1 MTWLTPAFFLTAL
14 LYASVG
20 FGGGSTY
27 NALLALAGVDYRLL
41 PAVALSCNIL
51 VVIGGTWRFH
61 KAGLLPWKRALPLVV
76 ISAPFAWAG
85 GLTPIKETLFLS
97 LLAGS
102 LLVAG
107 LALLFQRDA
116 PEPSP
121 LRLDQPE
128 ADQVSLPSRLRE
140 GSTTELLSRLRE
152 GLGEGQLPHRK
163 ATIADLLTGAGVGYL
178 AGLVGIG
185 GGIFLAPY
193 LHITRWAGAK
203 QIAATASLFILVN
216 SIAGLS
222 GQLLKLGGSS
232 ALPDVAAYW
241 PLALAVIIGGQ
252 IGSFTGTKVLSPTL
266 VKRATGVLILYV
278 AGQLVWKLVG

>member
-27 NALLALAGVDYRLL
+27 NALLALADVDYRLL
-41 PAVALSCNIL
+41 PAVALTCNIL

-102 LLVAG
+102 LFVAG
-107 LALLFQRDA
+107 AALLLQKDR
-116 PEPSP
+116 
-121 LRLDQPE
+121 
-128 ADQVSLPSRLRE
+128 ADEETVPD
-140 GSTTELLSRLRE
+140 
-152 GLGEGQLPHRK
+152 RK

-216 SIAGLS
+216 SVAGLG
-222 GQLLKLGGSS
+222 GQLLKLGGAG

-252 IGSFTGTKVLSPTL
+252 IGSFAGTKVLSPTL
-266 VKRATGVLILYV
+266 VKRATAVLILYV

>member
-1 MTWLTPAFFLTAL
+1 MTWLTPAFFVTAL

-27 NALLALAGVDYRLL
+27 NALLALADVDYRLL
-41 PAVALSCNIL
+41 PAVALTCNIL

-85 GLTPIKETLFLS
+85 GLTPIKEALFLS

-102 LLVAG
+102 LFVAG
-107 LALLFQRDA
+107 AALLLQRDA

-140 GSTTELLSRLRE
+140 G
-152 GLGEGQLPHRK
+152 LGEGQSLHRK

-222 GQLLKLGGSS
+222 GQLLKLGSTG

-252 IGSFTGTKVLSPTL
+252 IGSFAGTKVLSPTL

>member
-27 NALLALAGVDYRLL
+27 NALLALADVDYRLL
-41 PAVALSCNIL
+41 PAVALTCNIL

-61 KAGLLPWKRALPLVV
+61 KAGLLPWKRALPLVI

-102 LLVAG
+102 LFVAG
-107 LALLFQRDA
+107 AALLLQKDRVH
-116 PEPSP
+116 E
-121 LRLDQPE
+121 E
-128 ADQVSLPSRLRE
+128 AVPD
-140 GSTTELLSRLRE
+140 
-152 GLGEGQLPHRK
+152 RK

-216 SIAGLS
+216 SVAGLG
-222 GQLLKLGGSS
+222 GQLLKLGGSG

-241 PLALAVIIGGQ
+241 PLALAVIVGGQ
-252 IGSFTGTKVLSPTL
+252 IGSFAGTKVLSPTL

-278 AGQLVWKLVG
+278 AGQLVWKLLG

>member
-41 PAVALSCNIL
+41 PAVALTCNIL

-61 KAGLLPWKRALPLVV
+61 AARLMPWKRALPLVV

-102 LLVAG
+102 LLLAG
-107 LALLFQRDA
+107 LALLLQKDRD
-116 PEPSP
+116 P
-121 LRLDQPE
+121 
-128 ADQVSLPSRLRE
+128 VE
-140 GSTTELLSRLRE
+140 GV
-152 GLGEGQLPHRK
+152 PDRK

-193 LHITRWAGAK
+193 LHFTRWAGAK
-203 QIAATASLFILVN
+203 SIAATASLFILVN
-216 SIAGLS
+216 SVAGLG
-222 GQLLKLGGSS
+222 GQLLKLGSTG

-241 PLALAVIIGGQ
+241 PLALSVVIGGQ
-252 IGSFTGTKVLSPTL
+252 IGSFAGAKLLSPTL
-266 VKRATGVLILYV
+266 VKRATAVLILYV
-278 AGQLVWKLVG
+278 AAQLVWKLVG

>member
-1 MTWLTPAFFLTAL
+1 MTWLTPAFFVTAL

-41 PAVALSCNIL
+41 PAVALTCNIL

-76 ISAPFAWAG
+76 ISAPFAWMG

-102 LLVAG
+102 LFVAG
-107 LALLFQRDA
+107 AALLLQKDR
-116 PEPSP
+116 
-121 LRLDQPE
+121 
-128 ADQVSLPSRLRE
+128 ADEETVPD
-140 GSTTELLSRLRE
+140 
-152 GLGEGQLPHRK
+152 RK

-185 GGIFLAPY
+185 GGIFLRPISTS
-193 LHITRWAGAK
+193 HAGPGPNRLRQPRAC
-203 QIAATASLFILVN
+203 SSS
-216 SIAGLS
+216 SIPS
-222 GQLLKLGGSS
+222 R
-232 ALPDVAAYW
+232 
-241 PLALAVIIGGQ
+241 ALAGNC
-252 IGSFTGTKVLSPTL
+252 
-266 VKRATGVLILYV
+266 
-278 AGQLVWKLVG
+278 

>member
-1 MTWLTPAFFLTAL
+1 MVWLTPAFFATAL

-27 NALLALAGVDYRLL
+27 NALLALAGVDYRVL
-41 PAVALSCNIL
+41 PAVALTCNIL

-61 KAGLLPWKRALPLVV
+61 RAGLMPWKRALPLVV

-85 GLTPIKETLFLS
+85 GLTPIKETHFLA
-97 LLAGS
+97 LLAAS

-107 LALLFQRDA
+107 VALLFQKDGPA
-116 PEPSP
+116 
-121 LRLDQPE
+121 
-128 ADQVSLPSRLRE
+128 ADVVPD
-140 GSTTELLSRLRE
+140 
-152 GLGEGQLPHRK
+152 RK
-163 ATIADLLTGAGVGYL
+163 ATLADLLTGAGVGYL

-193 LHITRWAGAK
+193 LHVTRWAGSKA
-203 QIAATASLFILVN
+203 IAATASLFILVN
-216 SIAGLS
+216 SIAGLG
-222 GQLLKLGGSS
+222 GQLLKLGSTG

-252 IGSFTGTKVLSPTL
+252 IGSFAGTKVLSPTL

>member
-1 MTWLTPAFFLTAL
+1 MTWLTPAFFVTAL

-41 PAVALSCNIL
+41 PAVALTCNIL

-76 ISAPFAWAG
+76 ISAPFAWMG
-85 GLTPIKETLFLS
+85 GLTPIKEPLFLS

-102 LLVAG
+102 LFVAG
-107 LALLFQRDA
+107 AALLLQKDRA
-116 PEPSP
+116 HE
-121 LRLDQPE
+121 E
-128 ADQVSLPSRLRE
+128 AVPD
-140 GSTTELLSRLRE
+140 
-152 GLGEGQLPHRK
+152 RK
-163 ATIADLLTGAGVGYL
+163 ATIADLLTGVGVGYL

-216 SIAGLS
+216 SIAGLG
-222 GQLLKLGGSS
+222 GQLLKLGSTG

-252 IGSFTGTKVLSPTL
+252 IGSFAGTKVLSPTL

>member
-1 MTWLTPAFFLTAL
+1 MSVWLTPAFFVTAL

-27 NALLALAGVDYRLL
+27 NALLALAGVDYRVL
-41 PAVALSCNIL
+41 PAVALTCNIL

-76 ISAPFAWAG
+76 ISAPFAWLG

-97 LLAGS
+97 LLAAS
-102 LLVAG
+102 LFIAG
-107 LALLFQRDA
+107 LALLLQKDA
-116 PEPSP
+116 EST
-121 LRLDQPE
+121 E
-128 ADQVSLPSRLRE
+128 AIPD
-140 GSTTELLSRLRE
+140 
-152 GLGEGQLPHRK
+152 RK

-193 LHITRWAGAK
+193 LHVTRWAGAK
-203 QIAATASLFILVN
+203 PIAATASLFILVN
-216 SIAGLS
+216 SIAGLG
-222 GQLLKLGGSS
+222 GQLLKLGSTG

-252 IGSFTGTKVLSPTL
+252 IGSFAGSKVLSPTL

-278 AGQLVWKLVG
+278 AGQLVWKLVV

>member
-1 MTWLTPAFFLTAL
+1 MTWLTPAFFVTAL

-41 PAVALSCNIL
+41 PAVALTCNIL

-76 ISAPFAWAG
+76 ISAPFAWMG

-102 LLVAG
+102 LFVAG
-107 LALLFQRDA
+107 AALLLQKDR
-116 PEPSP
+116 
-121 LRLDQPE
+121 
-128 ADQVSLPSRLRE
+128 ADEETVPD
-140 GSTTELLSRLRE
+140 
-152 GLGEGQLPHRK
+152 RK

-222 GQLLKLGGSS
+222 GQLLKLGSTG

-252 IGSFTGTKVLSPTL
+252 IGSFAGTKVLSPTL

>member
-1 MTWLTPAFFLTAL
+1 MTWLTPAFFVTAL

-41 PAVALSCNIL
+41 PAVALTCNIL

-76 ISAPFAWAG
+76 ISAPFAWMG

-107 LALLFQRDA
+107 LALLLQREPA
-116 PEPSP
+116 IGPSP
-121 LRLDQPE
+121 
-128 ADQVSLPSRLRE
+128 SPSRMRE
-140 GSTTELLSRLRE
+140 GSETWSAFGWPSRS
-152 GLGEGQLPHRK
+152 GEGQSLHRK

-222 GQLLKLGGSS
+222 GQLLKLGGTG

-241 PLALAVIIGGQ
+241 PLALAVIVGGQ
-252 IGSFTGTKVLSPTL
+252 IGSFAGTKVLSPTL

>member
-1 MTWLTPAFFLTAL
+1 MTWLTPAFFVTAL

-41 PAVALSCNIL
+41 PAVALTCNIL

-102 LLVAG
+102 LFVAG
-107 LALLFQRDA
+107 AALLLQKDRVH
-116 PEPSP
+116 E
-121 LRLDQPE
+121 E
-128 ADQVSLPSRLRE
+128 AVPD
-140 GSTTELLSRLRE
+140 
-152 GLGEGQLPHRK
+152 RK

-203 QIAATASLFILVN
+203 QISATASLFILVN
-216 SIAGLS
+216 SIAGLG
-222 GQLLKLGGSS
+222 GQLLKLGSTG

-252 IGSFTGTKVLSPTL
+252 IGSFAGTKVLSPVL

-278 AGQLVWKLVG
+278 AGQLVWKLLG